1 MKFFLFILSVIWL
14 LSGSCYADTLKLKI
28 EIDAAELHKALE
40 TAVVLPATL
49 TDGGP
54 LNRRWLR
61 HYQKQL
67 PALVSSSLEPY
78 GYFHSQT
85 QSTIEPIDEE
95 EYLLKLQITAG
106 EPIKIS
112 SLLLE
117 IQGQGAALPELLQ
130 ALRTFPLKN
139 GDVLR
144 QDFYEQG
151 KALLIQDAVG
161 QGFLDAD
168 FTKHQLRVYRAEQR
182 AEIVLQLNTGVRYR
196 FGRTTFLGESGYPER
211 FLRRYISYQKGDFFS
226 HRKLG
231 QTQLNLLNADLFQQ
245 VNITPDNAQIVD
257 NQMPVNID
265 LSPSPR
271 HRWRPGVG
279 YGTDTGA
286 RVSLRYRDLN
296 LFQKGHELKGD
307 LLLAE
312 KKQSLVT
319 TYIIPDLQRLD
330 SQTQLRFG
338 LDREESDS
346 YLSRELFSEAEYQR
360 TFGGNLLG
368 SLFVRLT
375 QEYSEIGQETTRAQM
390 LLPGVRL
397 QWRKVDKPV
406 LPKQGFQGSIKL
418 KGAQQALF
426 SDTSLLQLTAHATSL
441 LPLPREYSLLL
452 RLQGGTTWHDD
463 PLREFPVSLRF
474 FAGGDRSVRGY
485 GYQSLGPKDETGQV
499 VGGKH
504 LLVANFELEKRLSQN
519 WGGALFYDLGNAFDS
534 FAEYELEQGAGIGV
548 RRYTPIGPIRLDL
561 ARQIGNSRQRW
572 RIHLSMGFGW

>member
-1 MKFFLFILSVIWL
+1 MKFLLIIFSVIWL
-14 LSGSCYADTLKLKI
+14 LASSCYADTLKLNI
-28 EIDAAELHKALE
+28 EVDAPALQKALE
-40 TAVVLPATL
+40 TAVVLPAVL
-49 TDGGP
+49 TNGGP
-54 LNRRWLR
+54 LNRRWLK
-61 HYQKQL
+61 HFQKQL
-67 PALVSSSLEPY
+67 PALVNSSLEPY

-85 QSTIEPIDEE
+85 ESIVEQIDQEN
-95 EYLLKLQITAG
+95 YLLNLKISAG
-106 EPIKIS
+106 EPVKIS
-112 SLLLE
+112 NLSLE
-117 IQGQGAALPELLQ
+117 IQGAGAAVPELHL
-130 ALRTFPLKN
+130 ALKTFPLKK

-151 KALLIQDAVG
+151 KALLIQEAVEL
-161 QGFLDAD
+161 GFLDAD
-168 FTKHQLRVYRAEQR
+168 FSKHQLRVFQVEQR
-182 AEIVLQLNTGVRYR
+182 AEIVLQLDTGIRYQ
-196 FGRTTFLGESGYPER
+196 FGSTTFLGESGYPER
-211 FLRRYISYQKGDFFS
+211 FLRRYLSYQQGDIFS

-231 QTQLNLLNADLFQQ
+231 QTQLNLLNSDLFQQ
-245 VNITPDNAQIVD
+245 VNIAPDSAQIVGD
-257 NQMPVNID
+257 QMPVTID
-265 LSPSPR
+265 LAPSPR

-296 LFQKGHELKGD
+296 LFRKGHELKGD

-312 KKQSLVT
+312 RKQSLIT

-346 YLSRELFSEAEYQR
+346 YLSREIFSEAEYQR
-360 TFGGNLLG
+360 AFASNLLG
-368 SLFVRLT
+368 SVFIRLT
-375 QEYSEIGQETTRAQM
+375 QEYSEIGQETNRSQM

-406 LPKQGFQGSIKL
+406 LPKQGFQGSIEL
-418 KGAQQALF
+418 KGAQQSFL

-441 LPLPREYSLLL
+441 LPLPRKFSLLL

-463 PLREFPVSLRF
+463 PLRELPASLRF

-485 GYQSLGPKDETGQV
+485 GYQSLGPKDDTGQV

-504 LLVANFELEKRLSQN
+504 LLVANFELEKRFNQN
-519 WGGALFYDLGNAFDS
+519 WGGAFFYDVGNAFDS

-561 ARQIGNSRQRW
+561 ARQIGNDRQRW